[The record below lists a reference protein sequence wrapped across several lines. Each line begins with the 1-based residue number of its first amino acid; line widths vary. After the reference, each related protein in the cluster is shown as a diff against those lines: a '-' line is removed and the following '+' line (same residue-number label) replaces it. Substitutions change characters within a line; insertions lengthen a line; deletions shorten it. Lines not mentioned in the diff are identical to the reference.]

1 MERLR
6 DDIMT
11 APFPTLA
18 ERKAAATRQIGQRC
32 ETLAAELARY
42 ARAHAGRFVLYGS
55 TARGDHRFDSDVDIL
70 VDFPEHQEDEAW
82 RHAESLC
89 RTLGL
94 KGDIALLR
102 TASPR
107 FVEHIQRDMRVIE

>member
-1 MERLR
+1 
-6 DDIMT
+6 MT

-18 ERKAAATRQIGQRC
+18 ERKAAAVRQIGQRC
-32 ETLAAELARY
+32 EMLEAELGKY

-55 TARGDHRFDSDVDIL
+55 MARGDHRFNSDVDIL
-70 VDFPEHQEDEAW
+70 VDFPAHEQDEAW
-82 RHAESLC
+82 RHAEQLC
-89 RTLGL
+89 RSLGL

-107 FVEHIQRDMRVIE
+107 FVEHIRRDMRVIS